1 MIDRKINTLSFTI
14 AWLLS
19 EEKAYNLPKLC
30 LDYGLQEN
38 VGENDEQEAYRS
50 KRIYILN
57 RMSAKSDDFI
67 VALAEKLVKDFD
79 SDNVGNSLNDYFD
92 GNYFKISKT
101 TRQNIAKEIDEII
114 GENSNIPINSL
125 DKNFIRFMEDLLHPV
140 SITGKITEEVVS
152 KLNYYLQKDGFHI
165 IVEIDKYDRN
175 IYRFVSDK
183 GFSGKV
189 KNIIFAANGPKPEIV
204 LTDALNNNIQIAKN
218 NEYCLVYDKT
228 ISANGLKWVDLV
240 KWWSEK
246 IGIERNADCAR
257 NLFDRLRISISS
269 PPEFTFFDT
278 YYREYARLKNKMP
291 ALLPQVYL
299 HYDPYSMKR
308 HGFKYLLR
316 QRMDFLLLLN
326 NNKRVVIEIDGV
338 QHYAESDKPSPKLYS
353 SMVSA
358 DRELKLLGY
367 EVYRFGGFELNQ
379 ENAVETIKLFL
390 DALFEKHE
398 IK

>member
-1 MIDRKINTLSFTI
+1 MDRKIKSLSFTI
-14 AWLLS
+14 ACLLS
-19 EEKAYNLPKLC
+19 DEKAYNLPKLC
-30 LDYGLQEN
+30 LDYDLQEN
-38 VGENDEQEAYRS
+38 IGDDDVQEAYRG
-50 KRIYILN
+50 KIIYILN
-57 RMSAKSDDFI
+57 RLSAKNADFI
-67 VALAEKLVKDFD
+67 VTLAEKLVKDFG
-79 SDNVGNSLNDYFD
+79 SDNIGNSLNDYFD
-92 GNYFKISKT
+92 GNYFKISKI
-101 TRQNIAKEIDEII
+101 TRQNIAKEIDKII
-114 GENSNIPINSL
+114 GENANVPINSL
-125 DKNFIRFMEDLLHPV
+125 DKNFIQFIEDLLHPV
-140 SITGKITEEVVS
+140 SKTGKITKEVIDS
-152 KLNYYLQKDGFHI
+152 LNYHLQKDGFQI
-165 IVEIDKYDRN
+165 IVEIDKYERN
-175 IYRFVSDK
+175 IYRFISDK

-204 LTDALNNNIQIAKN
+204 LSDALNNNIQIAKN

-228 ISANGLKWVDLV
+228 IPVIGLKWVDLV
-240 KWWSEK
+240 KWWSDK
-246 IGIERNADCAR
+246 NGIERNADCAR
-257 NLFDRLRISISS
+257 DLLARLRISISS

-278 YYREYARLKNKMP
+278 YYREYAKLKNKMP

-326 NNKRVVIEIDGV
+326 NNKRIVIEIDGV
-338 QHYAESDKPSPKLYS
+338 QHYSESDKASPKLYS

-379 ENAVETIKLFL
+379 ESANETIKLFF

>member
-1 MIDRKINTLSFTI
+1 MIDRKINILNLTI
-14 AWLLS
+14 AGLLS
-19 EEKAYNLPKLC
+19 DEKAYNLPKFC

-38 VGENDEQEAYRS
+38 IGDDDVQEAYRS
-50 KRIYILN
+50 KRIYVLN
-57 RMSAKSDDFI
+57 RLSDKSADFI
-67 VALAEKLVKDFD
+67 VTLAEKLVKDFD
-79 SDNVGNSLNDYFD
+79 SDYVGNSLNDYFD
-92 GNYFKISKT
+92 GNYFKISKI

-114 GENSNIPINSL
+114 GENANIPINSL
-125 DKNFIRFMEDLLHPV
+125 DKNFIKFIEDLLHPV
-140 SITGKITEEVVS
+140 SKTGKITKEVIDS
-152 KLNYYLQKDGFHI
+152 LNYHLQKDGFQI

-175 IYRFVSDK
+175 IYRFISDK
-183 GFSGKV
+183 GVRGKV

-204 LTDALNNNIQIAKN
+204 FSDALNNNILIAKN

-228 ISANGLKWVDLV
+228 IPVTGLKWVDLV
-240 KWWSEK
+240 KWWSDK
-246 IGIERNADCAR
+246 NRVERNADCAR
-257 NLFDRLRISISS
+257 DLLGRLRLSISS

-278 YYREYARLKNKMP
+278 YYREYAKLKNKMP

-326 NNKRVVIEIDGV
+326 NSKRIVIEIDGV
-338 QHYAESDKPSPKLYS
+338 QHYSESDKPSPKLYS

-379 ENAVETIKLFL
+379 ESANDTIKLFF